1 MVGVAGRTAIML
13 TKQAWCTAC
22 LVSKVSN
29 NAALSAVGNRIIA
42 EVTQPG
48 FMKALANAAR
58 AVVAVS
64 ELLRSEAAA
73 RQLAGPTFEVVTFSA
88 ATDMLLADTAS
99 AVGLYV
105 KGMTD
110 ALSSLL
116 CGPRAAAS
124 RPKVPNEATQIVEA
138 LVESELFAA
147 AAATLVDSPNAF
159 ASAGLSA
166 SGLQEVC
173 QEMRT
178 ACGSLAGAVGQ
189 LALLRDELAS
199 CRGQEGARLAAG
211 LWRMGQHGAVRRLQV
226 ALLDQLAAEAGM
238 GARLEEAGQEPEEA
252 EVGQERPEE
261 NAQQQQQEE
270 AEAEAGGW
278 GGSSGTWWFA
288 KEEAERG
295 QLLGMESGR
304 GRGRGGSPP
313 ERDRCEQESYHCEVM
328 GATIGWWYGTEPD
341 LVAGAGVPAAR
352 PPPLLAA
359 RLTARATEALCRLY
373 QGKGLDGGYGPEPT
387 CMFALHKVKRPCMAP
402 METATVTRFALVA
415 LPPCNAHGPSKR
427 GHPLG
432 WQRRRTDDA
441 NRATA
446 ADSSPCSANP
456 LPAAAC
462 GAPACRDRQRDCV
475 SCGRGAGL
483 PAVLAGGGGVAGG
496 PQFRSHGSRHRA
508 SGHLPPQGTS
518 AELHRAAGD

>member
-1 MVGVAGRTAIML
+1 MTRVRTQYHVLKATRSPIVMPMPTRARRRQAVQAVGAAGRTAIML

-226 ALLDQLAAEAGM
+226 ALLDQLAAHAGM
-238 GARLEEAGQEPEEA
+238 GARLEEAGQEIEQERQQEVA
-252 EVGQERPEE
+252 AQGRAVGQGPGK
-261 NAQQQQQEE
+261 NVQQQQQE
-270 AEAEAGGW
+270 AEGW
-278 GGSSGTWWFA
+278 AGSSGSWWFA
-288 KEEAERG
+288 REEAERG
-295 QLLGMESGR
+295 QLLGIESGR
-304 GRGRGGSPP
+304 GRSRGGSPP
-313 ERDRCEQESYHCEVM
+313 ERDRCEQESYHCEVL
-328 GATIGWWYGTEPD
+328 GATIGWWCGEQPEAEP
-341 LVAGAGVPAAR
+341 GAGVSTTR

-359 RLTARATEALCRLY
+359 RLTARAAEAVCLLCR
-373 QGKGLDGGYGPEPT
+373 GKGLDGGYGPAPT
-387 CMFALHKVKRPCMAP
+387 SMFTLVQVKPHGVRG
-402 METATVTRFALVA
+402 TA
-415 LPPCNAHGPSKR
+415 C
-427 GHPLG
+427 
-432 WQRRRTDDA
+432 
-441 NRATA
+441 
-446 ADSSPCSANP
+446 
-456 LPAAAC
+456 
-462 GAPACRDRQRDCV
+462 
-475 SCGRGAGL
+475 
-483 PAVLAGGGGVAGG
+483 
-496 PQFRSHGSRHRA
+496 
-508 SGHLPPQGTS
+508 
-518 AELHRAAGD
+518 